1 MYYRD
6 EQKLGLAEFR
16 QVFYD
21 RLSRVITNSQ
31 HIEDFEDFYEHYCF
45 KAYEKYNNS
54 KTEDYSINQI
64 ITLFEIMLD
73 SMFRFQPD
81 TYLSDDKISIS

>member
-6 EQKLGLAEFR
+6 EQKLGIVEFR

-31 HIEDFEDFYEHYCF
+31 HIEDFEDFYFLVRFF
-45 KAYEKYNNS
+45 KN
-54 KTEDYSINQI
+54 
-64 ITLFEIMLD
+64 
-73 SMFRFQPD
+73 
-81 TYLSDDKISIS
+81 